1 MVKQA
6 TFGTLFANS
15 TKLWR

>member
-15 TKLWR
+15 TNLWR